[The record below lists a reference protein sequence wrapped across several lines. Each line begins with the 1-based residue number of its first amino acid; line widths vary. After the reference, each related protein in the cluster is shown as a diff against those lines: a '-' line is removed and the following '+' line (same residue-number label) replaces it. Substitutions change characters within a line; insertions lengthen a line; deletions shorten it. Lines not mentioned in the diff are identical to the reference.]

1 MLNNNNNINYE
12 FSNHS
17 NELTKEF
24 IKGCTLDVLLAL
36 ACLGGLY
43 LSHKSSQHATNI
55 KDRFV
60 GNLAKFG
67 FLFFPIVDLFRRY

>member
-1 MLNNNNNINYE
+1 MNSQIIPM
-12 FSNHS
+12 
-17 NELTKEF
+17 NEQLTKEF

-43 LSHKSSQHATNI
+43 LSQKSSQHATNI
-55 KDRFV
+55 EVRFV

-67 FLFFPIVDLFRRY
+67 FLFFPIVNLFRRY